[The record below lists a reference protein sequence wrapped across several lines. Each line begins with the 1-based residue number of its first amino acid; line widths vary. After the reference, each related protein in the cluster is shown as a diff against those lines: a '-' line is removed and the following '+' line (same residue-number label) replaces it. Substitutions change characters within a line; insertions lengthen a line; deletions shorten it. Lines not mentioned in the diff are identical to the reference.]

1 MGLDVASPICQLCT
15 KTRHVEPGKARGFQ
29 ALAPSPAFVWTPSF
43 LSLLSPSC
51 SVLTLCR
58 KLLIRVRRVCCRLLR
73 KTEGKA
79 LHGHEESDGLRP
91 EPGIIATSGTESA
104 VPLRSVP
111 GTAAPLPPAPPAGSA
126 GSAGSVPRHLVVL
139 ASASVQVCI
148 PPPGHQI
155 STFTTPSDVAQAATT
170 DGSGPALRR
179 GLTLGAVPW
188 LPLITLVSLAPS
200 ESGLNGLMVLI
211 VTTVD
216 FPQTSCHPATSLPES
231 GHSWGLA
238 FQGETDN
245 RPDVLITAKRC
256 SPGVLSGGSPVPSR
270 PHNAACAVHLPQ
282 PWDRT
287 QEVKGEAKAVG
298 GTEGETP
305 WTVCGITRASR
316 HERGHCKI
324 RAPGASLSGESTQ
337 RRRGA
342 CTHSLRGPGQ
352 SAGALSATA

>member
-1 MGLDVASPICQLCT
+1 M
-15 KTRHVEPGKARGFQ
+15 
-29 ALAPSPAFVWTPSF
+29 
-43 LSLLSPSC
+43 
-51 SVLTLCR
+51 
-58 KLLIRVRRVCCRLLR
+58 
-73 KTEGKA
+73 
-79 LHGHEESDGLRP
+79 
-91 EPGIIATSGTESA
+91 
-104 VPLRSVP
+104 PLRSVP

-231 GHSWGLA
+231 GHSWGECLSL
-238 FQGETDN
+238 
-245 RPDVLITAKRC
+245 RP
-256 SPGVLSGGSPVPSR
+256 
-270 PHNAACAVHLPQ
+270 
-282 PWDRT
+282 
-287 QEVKGEAKAVG
+287 GEAMMESSQGRQGRARPASPPGSGRDTQGGHSRGGAAATLQAHCTEVLARGRPAPPSSPPAKSPATVG
-298 GTEGETP
+298 WG
-305 WTVCGITRASR
+305 
-316 HERGHCKI
+316 
-324 RAPGASLSGESTQ
+324 
-337 RRRGA
+337 
-342 CTHSLRGPGQ
+342 
-352 SAGALSATA
+352 